1 MKTASPYVTFT
12 IDSGYG
18 ESSFTKKFSDAEE
31 ALSYL
36 SGYLGAGM
44 CRIENFHVEWEWEE
58 A

>member
-18 ESSFTKKFSDAEE
+18 ESSFTRKFSDAES

-36 SGYLGAGM
+36 SGYLGTGV
-44 CRIENFHVEWEWEE
+44 CRIENFHVEWEWV
-58 A
+58 